1 MQLKQFITYS
11 HDILRMTV
19 RLRSALMSIPLLIF
33 ALACFFTR
41 EVNAAPSATSNAS
54 AEATL
59 SKCVSKLKSAK
70 GVSASFTI
78 VRSGDAGSASGT
90 LKCTG
95 KKFAIVASAA
105 GAWYDGK
112 TLYTW
117 SKQSGEVTLST
128 PTASELRDTNPLLY
142 LESAA
147 DYSAAFGKSANAS
160 QKVVILTP
168 KKRGAAAKKVTVTLN
183 AASLIPAKLDV
194 VTSDGHTLK
203 VTLKN
208 VSLNS
213 SIPAST
219 FVFPSKKYP
228 GVKRVDLR

>member
-1 MQLKQFITYS
+1 MQLKKDMTYR
-11 HDILRMTV
+11 HNVMIRMV
-19 RLRSALMSIPLLIF
+19 RLRNALLSLPLLIL
-33 ALACFFTR
+33 ALVCAYHS
-41 EVNAAPSATSNAS
+41 EMSAAPTASSNAS

-78 VRSGDAGSASGT
+78 VRSGSAGSSSGT
-90 LKCTG
+90 LKCSG
-95 KKFAIVASAA
+95 KKFAIVASSA

-117 SKQSGEVTLST
+117 SKQSGEVTLSA

-147 DYSAAFGKSANAS
+147 DYTATFGKSANAS
-160 QKVVILTP
+160 QKVVILAP
-168 KKRGAAAKKVTVTLN
+168 KRRGTAAKKVTVTLN
-183 AASLIPAKLDV
+183 AASLTPVKLDIL
-194 VTSDGHTLK
+194 TSDGQSLK

-219 FVFPSKKYP
+219 FVFPYKKYS
-228 GVKRVDLR
+228 GVKQVDLR